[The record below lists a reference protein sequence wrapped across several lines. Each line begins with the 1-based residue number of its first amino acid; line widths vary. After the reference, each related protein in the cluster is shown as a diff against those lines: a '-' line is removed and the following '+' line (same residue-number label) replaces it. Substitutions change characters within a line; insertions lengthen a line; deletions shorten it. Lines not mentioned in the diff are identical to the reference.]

1 MAECYGMNEIIDTD
15 DTPPDGIPRR
25 YFYMRVKAETYL
37 KVGPTEFRRQ
47 FGTPPIEWNPDDL
60 ALVEAGIEQVIRWKG
75 MTIDDPFTGIGI
87 SGFYAM
93 MDVLGFDAGKQSLA
107 AMKPDSI
114 IDRISFRH
122 DGTGQEIILFNEV
135 PDGDCL
141 GQDQ

>member
-1 MAECYGMNEIIDTD
+1 MDNDNP
-15 DTPPDGIPRR
+15 PPDGIPRR
-25 YFYMRVKAETYL
+25 YFYMRAKAAIYL
-37 KVGPTEFRRQ
+37 KAGPVEFRRQ
-47 FGTPPIEWNPDDL
+47 FGTPPIEWNPKDL
-60 ALVEAGIEQVIRWKG
+60 ALVEAGMEQVLAWNG
-75 MTIDDPFTGIGI
+75 ASVDDPFTGLGIG
-87 SGFYAM
+87 GFYAL